1 MNGVKVIQEMAKH
14 ELLKVI
20 KQNMIAEGKKSTKKL
35 TIPVP
40 AKPEPT

>member
-20 KQNMIAEGKKSTKKL
+20 EQNMIAEGKKSTQKL
-35 TIPVP
+35 TIPVA